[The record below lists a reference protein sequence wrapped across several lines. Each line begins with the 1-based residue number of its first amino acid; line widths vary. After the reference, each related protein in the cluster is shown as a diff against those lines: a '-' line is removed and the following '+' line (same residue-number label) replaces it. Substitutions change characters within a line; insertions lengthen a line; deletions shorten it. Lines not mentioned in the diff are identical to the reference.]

1 MSLKILLADDS
12 LTAQNMGKKI
22 LTEAGYDVIAVSNG
36 AQALKKIASELP
48 DLVVLDVYM
57 PGYSGVELC
66 ERMRNSRE
74 TARIP
79 IVLSVGK
86 MEAFKPEE
94 VTRVRADGLIIKPFE
109 ASELLAVVKK
119 LGERVPPRPKRQ
131 SHAESEP
138 QEVAELTP
146 SEPTPHEPEF
156 VVSHPAVDIPQ
167 EMASTPVIGMDL
179 IPEETPA
186 PGAPAAADPIEFEV
200 EREPEPVKIEEGP
213 RMASAAGL
221 SGVFEMEP
229 TAHPAVEEPA
239 APAPV
244 EEFERFPSA
253 PEASAASQPSPEL
266 AADAGAT
273 TVEHDFPELQT
284 SGGEAECAPQSG
296 PLTETW
302 SAPAAEPGSMEYVV
316 EGLSHFHSEPTVQ
329 STPPPSPDILPELM
343 SWEEPATSLHG
354 SAQQLTVAAPVWVAE
369 EAEIEPDD
377 LAIPLH
383 QQMQREAQASEPHE
397 FAPPASPAASAADSV
412 RTGEVPEKLPE
423 PLELATEI
431 PTHREAPIQ
440 PEFEPYLQAPVE
452 HAPEIQSAHGLANS
466 TADHL
471 AGEAQL
477 IPEPVAAPEMEPE
490 AAPAPEFPPQAT
502 VPTVIETAA
511 DPARIA
517 SIVEQAL
524 ERLKPELIAAV
535 TRELEQKN
543 Q

>member
-1 MSLKILLADDS
+1 MALKILLADDS

-48 DLVVLDVYM
+48 DVVVLDVYM
-57 PGYSGVELC
+57 PGYTGVELC

-109 ASELLAVVKK
+109 ASELVAVVKK
-119 LGERVPPRPKRQ
+119 LQEKVPPRPKRRPQ
-131 SHAESEP
+131 AESEL
-138 QEVAELTP
+138 EVMAEPTP
-146 SEPTPHEPEF
+146 SEPTLPEPEF
-156 VVSHPAVDIPQ
+156 VMPHPAVDIPR

-179 IPEETPA
+179 IPQEA
-186 PGAPAAADPIEFEV
+186 PVPSAPAAADPIEFEV
-200 EREPEPVKIEEGP
+200 EREPEPVKTEQGP

-244 EEFERFPSA
+244 EEFERFPSV
-253 PEASAASQPSPEL
+253 PEASAVSQPSSEL
-266 AADAGAT
+266 AADANAT
-273 TVEHDFPELQT
+273 TVEHDLPELQT
-284 SGGEAECAPQSG
+284 FGGEAERAPQRG

-302 SAPAAEPGSMEYVV
+302 SAPPADLDPGEYVE
-316 EGLSHFHSEPTVQ
+316 EGLSHFQSDSTVQ
-329 STPPPSPDILPELM
+329 SAPPPSAEILPELM

-377 LAIPLH
+377 FAIPLH
-383 QQMQREAQASEPHE
+383 QQMQPEAQVSEPRE
-397 FAPPASPAASAADSV
+397 FAPPASPAVSAEDPAPS
-412 RTGEVPEKLPE
+412 GEVPEKFAE
-423 PLELATEI
+423 PLELETEI
-431 PTHREAPIQ
+431 PTYRQGPIQ
-440 PEFEPYLQAPVE
+440 PEFEPYPEAPVE
-452 HAPEIQSAHGLANS
+452 NATEIQNAQGLADS
-466 TADHL
+466 ATDSL
-471 AGEAQL
+471 AAEAQL
-477 IPEPVAAPEMEPE
+477 IPEPAPAPEMEPQ

-502 VPTVIETAA
+502 IPTVIETAV

-535 TRELEQKN
+535 TRELEKKN